1 MLDHHSSSRINI
13 DDFVRVISEFKITLS
28 ITDIQMLF
36 HSYELYKNGLFFYEE
51 MFRDLK
57 KIYHNEK
64 RFEFLEA
71 MYSSISDICKIQIR
85 LLDLKNL
92 FDAKQQKDVLSIELG
107 KQEAKGEFEDMVDS
121 FEFIMVLYKII
132 MIINKLP
139 LLGRFI

>member
-1 MLDHHSSSRINI
+1 
-13 DDFVRVISEFKITLS
+13 VISEFKISLS

-51 MFRDLK
+51 MFKDLK

-71 MYSSISDICKIQIR
+71 MYINISDVCQIQIR

-92 FDAKQQKDVLSIELG
+92 FDAKHHENMNSNELSEE
-107 KQEAKGEFEDMVDS
+107 EAKVEFDQMVDS
-121 FEFIMVLYKII
+121 FEFIMVI
-132 MIINKLP
+132 
-139 LLGRFI
+139 F

>member
-13 DDFVRVISEFKITLS
+13 DDFVRVISEFKISLS

-51 MFRDLK
+51 MFKDLK

-71 MYSSISDICKIQIR
+71 MYISISDVCQIQIR

-92 FDAKQQKDVLSIELG
+92 FDAKHHENMNSNELSEE
-107 KQEAKGEFEDMVDS
+107 EAKVEFDQIVDS
-121 FEFIMVLYKII
+121 FEFIMVI
-132 MIINKLP
+132 
-139 LLGRFI
+139 F